1 MIIKRG
7 STGHVVEEC
16 ENWIFQLCLF
26 FEHEYDGLNDNEKY
40 QFIRLLECADPDLF
54 NWLMNHGRPD
64 DDEIYHM
71 IKLIQQRNKDRGP
84 VEI

>member
-1 MIIKRG
+1 MSSRNAR
-7 STGHVVEEC
+7 TGYF
-16 ENWIFQLCLF
+16 NYAF